1 MSSWIAVSRT
11 EHANKHW
18 RPRSGYEF
26 AAAEQAVSVVV
37 AELSKLLPHYAMG
50 FLQAED
56 GTYQL
61 IALLGLGSGQ
71 NLYVTDNHQWLCSY
85 VPAAMRVFPFALH
98 NDSQGNRVFCVYDT
112 HLSDDDSLPRLVNA
126 DGELDKLV
134 AKSLDFITHCEQ
146 NRLVT
151 TTACAALASAGV
163 IEPWPVSIN
172 LQHSQEP
179 LQINGLCRINE
190 EALGKLDADVFV
202 GLRTSGA
209 LVVAYAQLFSIAQL
223 EQLTQRAEYLVKEK
237 LKMAPAEGLD
247 TLFSGDDA
255 GSLNFDSL

>member
-26 AAAEQAVSVVV
+26 AAAQQAVSVVV

-56 GTYQL
+56 GAYQL

-85 VPAAMRVFPFALH
+85 VPAAMRAFPFALH
-98 NDSQGNRVFCVYDT
+98 NDPAANRVFCIYDT
-112 HLSDDDSLPRLVNA
+112 HLNDDDSLPRLVNA

-134 AKSLDFITHCEQ
+134 AESLDFITQCEQ

-151 TTACAALASAGV
+151 TAACAALASAGV

-172 LQHSQEP
+172 RPQPQEP

-190 EALGKLDADVFV
+190 EALGKLDADVFA

-209 LVVAYAQLFSIAQL
+209 LAVAYAQLLSMNQLSVLERLDQFHSEIVSQQPANSGLGNVGFSL
-223 EQLTQRAEYLVKEK
+223 SEDE
-237 LKMAPAEGLD
+237 
-247 TLFSGDDA
+247 
-255 GSLNFDSL
+255 GSLMFD